1 MKGLPKP
8 VKAFSLVCLTLGIVA
23 AANANAL
30 PPKPILLNK
39 SKQLIVVVTDSWD
52 NFQGQLQLYE
62 RNSTK
67 QPWHATGKSWPIVVG
82 KNGLAWADN
91 LKTYAGSEEPM
102 KKEGDNKAPAG
113 AFKINLA
120 FGFSPSS
127 DSPFNFP
134 YLAITP
140 SIICV
145 DDVKS
150 KYYGKIID
158 TSEVTKDWNSA
169 ELMSEIP
176 VYKKGFVVD
185 YNTDGKMLGAGSCIF
200 IHIKGETTAAGTAG
214 CTAMEFSYLSNLWDW
229 INHKAN
235 PVLVQLPKDQ
245 YLKLK
250 SSWGLP
256 PLPKTSA

>member
-1 MKGLPKP
+1 M
-8 VKAFSLVCLTLGIVA
+8 LG
-23 AANANAL
+23 
-30 PPKPILLNK
+30 KK
-39 SKQLIVVVTDSWD
+39 DS
-52 NFQGQLQLYE
+52 
-62 RNSTK
+62 
-67 QPWHATGKSWPIVVG
+67 
-82 KNGLAWADN
+82 AWADN
-91 LKTYAGSEEPM
+91 LKTYAGPEEPV
-102 KKEGDNKAPAG
+102 KKEGDKKAPAG

-150 KYYGKIID
+150 QHYGKIVD

-176 VYKKGFVVD
+176 AYKKGFVVD

-200 IHIKGETTAAGTAG
+200 IHIKGEPNSNGTAG
-214 CTAMEFSYLSNLWDW
+214 LHRHGAFLF
-229 INHKAN
+229 I
-235 PVLVQLPKDQ
+235 
-245 YLKLK
+245 K
-250 SSWGLP
+250 SMGLD
-256 PLPKTSA
+256 KS